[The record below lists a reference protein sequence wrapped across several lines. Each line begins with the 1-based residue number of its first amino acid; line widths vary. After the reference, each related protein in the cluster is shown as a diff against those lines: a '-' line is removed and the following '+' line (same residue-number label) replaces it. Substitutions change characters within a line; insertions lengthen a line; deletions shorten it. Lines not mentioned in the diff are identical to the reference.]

1 MKIITVLLNIISLC
15 FIGYMLN
22 KNGMPNN
29 DEIFLVLILVSANV
43 TALITILKFKD
54 NTLLGLYIQRKMLEE
69 QKKIEILNTNK
80 NP

>member
-1 MKIITVLLNIISLC
+1 
-15 FIGYMLN
+15 MLN